1 MQKIG
6 FEELKKIIYKSSNVE
21 STPQMVAI
29 TKDNTIYRIKDL
41 SREQV
46 NEIMKIWNEERTRRV
61 KEQE

>member
-6 FEELKKIIYKSSNVE
+6 FEELKKIIYESSNVE
-21 STPQMVAI
+21 STSQMVAI
-29 TKDNTIYRIKDL
+29 IKDNTIYRIKDL
-41 SREQV
+41 TREQV

>member
-6 FEELKKIIYKSSNVE
+6 FEELKEMIHKSSSVE

-41 SREQV
+41 TQEQV
-46 NEIMKIWNEERTRRV
+46 NEIMGLWNEERTKRI
-61 KEQE
+61 KEEE

>member
-6 FEELKKIIYKSSNVE
+6 FEELKEMIHKSSSVE

-41 SREQV
+41 TQEQV
-46 NEIMKIWNEERTRRV
+46 NEIMEIWNEERTNRI
-61 KEQE
+61 KEEE